1 MAKLSAR
8 QVILALLVFVIF
20 APVFLSAGAPV
31 FRPDWLLTEIGG
43 VPLYPLL
50 VAGELVV
57 FVILAWVFSR
67 QVFGGADSG
76 PEGGQ

>member
-8 QVILALLVFVIF
+8 QVLLALLVFLIF

-43 VPLYPLL
+43 VPLYPLCI
-50 VAGELVV
+50 AGELVV
-57 FVILAWVFSR
+57 FVILAWVLSR
-67 QVFGGADSG
+67 EAFGGADNKA
-76 PEGGQ
+76 EGGE

>member
-20 APVFLSAGAPV
+20 APVFLSAGAEV
-31 FRPDWLLTEIGG
+31 FRPAWLLTEIGG
-43 VPLYPLL
+43 VPLYPLC

-57 FVILAWVFSR
+57 FVILAWIFSR
-67 QVFGGADSG
+67 QVFGGADSSA
-76 PEGGQ
+76 EGGE